1 MILQISTCRSMTRLM
16 IDALRQRQIKVG
28 SDKHRINLFFFGRNV

>member
-16 IDALRQRQIKVG
+16 IDALRQCQIKVG
-28 SDKHRINLFFFGRNV
+28 SDKINLFFFGRNV